1 MKIGILTHY
10 NVINNG
16 ATLQMY
22 ALKSWL
28 EENGHDV
35 YILTYK
41 KNFDYSED
49 AAKKYNFSL
58 KNLFYIFKMYFIKG
72 SPSLFFYK
80 VRKQKKYKKFIK
92 RNFKFLGY
100 TKPLDL
106 AIVGS
111 DEVFSLEV
119 GCNKMMYG
127 HDVNANKIISYAPSF
142 GQTDMEVI
150 KTRGCVDIISSGLKK
165 FSSISV
171 RDTKSRDTIRSL
183 IGVDCDIVCDPVILY
198 DFSSTHTKIKTPKHK
213 YLLLYSYDK
222 NMNSPEEIYSIKAYA
237 KKKGLKVISAGT
249 YHKWCDKNINCNPLE
264 WIEYFRNAEEV
275 ITDTFHGAVLSI
287 ITQKKALVLRRS
299 INGNKLTSLIEEYG
313 LDNFLVDK
321 IDSSCLNTFSE
332 TVYNGDDVLERVK
345 AKRLNGAHFLKRSLK
360 DE

>member
-1 MKIGILTHY
+1 
-10 NVINNG
+10 
-16 ATLQMY
+16 
-22 ALKSWL
+22 
-28 EENGHDV
+28 
-35 YILTYK
+35 
-41 KNFDYSED
+41 
-49 AAKKYNFSL
+49 
-58 KNLFYIFKMYFIKG
+58 
-72 SPSLFFYK
+72 
-80 VRKQKKYKKFIK
+80 
-92 RNFKFLGY
+92 
-100 TKPLDL
+100 
-106 AIVGS
+106 
-111 DEVFSLEV
+111 
-119 GCNKMMYG
+119 
-127 HDVNANKIISYAPSF
+127 
-142 GQTDMEVI
+142 
-150 KTRGCVDIISSGLKK
+150 
-165 FSSISV
+165 
-171 RDTKSRDTIRSL
+171 
-183 IGVDCDIVCDPVILY
+183 
-198 DFSSTHTKIKTPKHK
+198 
-213 YLLLYSYDK
+213 
-222 NMNSPEEIYSIKAYA
+222 MNSPEEIYSIKAYA